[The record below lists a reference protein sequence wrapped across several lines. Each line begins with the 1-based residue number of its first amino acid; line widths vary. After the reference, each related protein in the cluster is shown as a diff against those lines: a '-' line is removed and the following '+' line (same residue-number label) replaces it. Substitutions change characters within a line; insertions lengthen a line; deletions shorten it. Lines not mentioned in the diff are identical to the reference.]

1 MAENLSYT
9 IQPVAQVKNIF
20 GYLEGILLGTT
31 EAAGMTFVIDAS
43 GQC

>member
-1 MAENLSYT
+1 MAKNLPYT

-20 GYLEGILLGTT
+20 GYLEGRPPGTT
-31 EAAGMTFVIDAS
+31 EAAVMTFVVDAS